1 MRRGYCT
8 AAMLA
13 TLTLWGSLAVAGPV
27 LIESGALQGVT
38 SNGLTVYKGVPYAAP
53 PLGNLRWREPKSV
66 APWKGLRK
74 ADSFAP
80 ACLQKGVSMPGE
92 KPSPVSEDCLY
103 LNIWTPARRATDHL
117 PVIVWIHG
125 GGYSNGSASMPL
137 YWGDRLAHKGVI
149 VVTIAYRLY
158 RRFVPCRGGHA
169 QHRNVPGGANSVI
182 CAPWPSIRATA
193 QPCSPRPAP
202 ASARRWEAM
211 LGQPS
216 GCAT

>member
-74 ADSFAP
+74 PIA
-80 ACLQKGVSMPGE
+80 
-92 KPSPVSEDCLY
+92 SP
-103 LNIWTPARRATDHL
+103 L
-117 PVIVWIHG
+117 PVCKR
-125 GGYSNGSASMPL
+125 ASQ
-137 YWGDRLAHKGVI
+137 
-149 VVTIAYRLY
+149 
-158 RRFVPCRGGHA
+158 CRARGH
-169 QHRNVPGGANSVI
+169 
-182 CAPWPSIRATA
+182 
-193 QPCSPRPAP
+193 PR
-202 ASARRWEAM
+202 SARIA
-211 LGQPS
+211 S
-216 GCAT
+216 T